1 MGKGNG
7 KSLVV
12 PYVDHDAKFWQKLK
26 ALYGEQIKEVYFPI
40 IDEQI
45 PTGRP
50 RQPDKYLKA
59 FLESKIFPVS
69 VLINPVILP
78 RPVEEYTDR
87 VLRELEYYEKN
98 YRLTGA
104 TLANLTL
111 AGKIRKF
118 FPDLRLAAST
128 LMEISNEQQINML
141 SETFDT
147 IVPSANALRE
157 IRVLRTLR
165 KKFKGTIRL
174 MVNEACIP
182 SCVFR
187 TQHFY
192 EMSNPAILHPDSLCH
207 ALLKQ
212 KPWLRLT
219 GGWVLPQHLFL
230 FKGLYD
236 EIKLSGRITL
246 QQPDNFF
253 KVVESYLFE
262 KELQPHEIGGGPA
275 SVNIPMQIGTA
286 FYKYTLNCRKN
297 CATCKVCNDYWAYNT
312 GKYA

>member
-1 MGKGNG
+1 MSKSNE

-12 PYVDHDAKFWQKLK
+12 PYVDHDTKFWQKLK
-26 ALYGEQIKEVYFPI
+26 DLCGGQIKEVYFPI
-40 IDEQI
+40 IDDQI

-59 FLESKIFPVS
+59 FLESKILPVS
-69 VLINPVILP
+69 VLINPVILA
-78 RPVEEYTDR
+78 RPIEEYSDR
-87 VLRELEYYEKN
+87 ILRELEYYEKN
-98 YRLTGA
+98 YSLTGA

-118 FPDLRLAAST
+118 FPDLKLAAST

-141 SETFDT
+141 GEIFDT
-147 IVPSANALRE
+147 IVPSAKTIRE
-157 IRVLRTLR
+157 IRVLRSLR
-165 KKFKGTIRL
+165 KTFKGTIRL

-182 SCVFR
+182 LCVFR

-192 EMSNPAILHPDSLCH
+192 EMSNASIPHPLSLCH
-207 ALLKQ
+207 DLLEQ

-246 QQPDNFF
+246 QQPDNYF
-253 KVVESYLFE
+253 KVIESYLFE
-262 KELQPHEIGGGPA
+262 EELQPHEIGGGPA
-275 SVNIPMQIGTA
+275 SVNIPMHIETA
-286 FYKYTLNCRKN
+286 FYKHTLNCKKN
-297 CATCKVCNDYWAYNT
+297 CATCKVCHEYWAYNT
-312 GKYA
+312 EKYE

>member
-1 MGKGNG
+1 MGKNRG
-7 KSLVV
+7 KLLVV

-26 ALYGEQIKEVYFPI
+26 DLCGDQIKEVYFPI
-40 IDEQI
+40 IDELI

-50 RQPDKYLKA
+50 RQPDKYLKE
-59 FLESKIFPVS
+59 FLESRVFPVS

-87 VLRELEYYEKN
+87 ILKKLEYYEKN
-98 YRLTGA
+98 YSLTGV

-111 AGKIRKF
+111 AQKIREA
-118 FPDLRLAAST
+118 FPDLKLAAST
-128 LMEISNEQQINML
+128 LMEISNEQQINL
-141 SETFDT
+141 LGETFDI
-147 IVPSANALRE
+147 IVPPANAIRE
-157 IRVLRTLR
+157 IRLLRSLR
-165 KKFKGTIRL
+165 KTFKGTIRL

-192 EMSNPAILHPDSLCH
+192 EMSNPAISHPNSLCSE
-207 ALLKQ
+207 LLER

-230 FKGLYD
+230 FRGLYD

-246 QQPDNFF
+246 QQPGNFF
-253 KVVESYLFE
+253 KVVESYLSG

-275 SVNIPMQIGTA
+275 SVNIPMHIDTA
-286 FYKYTLNCRKN
+286 FYKYTLDCRKN
-297 CATCKVCNDYWAYNT
+297 CATCKVCHEYWADNT
-312 GKYA
+312 AKYA

>member
-1 MGKGNG
+1 MSKSNE

-12 PYVDHDAKFWQKLK
+12 PYVDHDTKFWQKLK
-26 ALYGEQIKEVYFPI
+26 DLCGGQIKEVYFPI
-40 IDEQI
+40 IDDQI

-59 FLESKIFPVS
+59 FLESKILPVS
-69 VLINPVILP
+69 VLINPVILA
-78 RPVEEYTDR
+78 RPIEEYSDR
-87 VLRELEYYEKN
+87 ILKELEYYEKN
-98 YRLTGA
+98 YSLTGA

-118 FPDLRLAAST
+118 FPDLKLAAST

-141 SETFDT
+141 GEIFDT
-147 IVPSANALRE
+147 IVPSAKTIRE
-157 IRVLRTLR
+157 IRVLRSLR
-165 KKFKGTIRL
+165 KTFKGTIRL

-182 SCVFR
+182 LCVFR

-192 EMSNPAILHPDSLCH
+192 EMSNASIPHPLSLCH
-207 ALLKQ
+207 DLLEQ

-246 QQPDNFF
+246 QQPDNYF
-253 KVVESYLFE
+253 KVIESYLFE
-262 KELQPHEIGGGPA
+262 EELQPHEIGGGPA
-275 SVNIPMQIGTA
+275 SVNIPMHIETA
-286 FYKYTLNCRKN
+286 FYKHTLNCKKN
-297 CATCKVCNDYWAYNT
+297 CATCKVCHEYWAYNT
-312 GKYA
+312 EKYE